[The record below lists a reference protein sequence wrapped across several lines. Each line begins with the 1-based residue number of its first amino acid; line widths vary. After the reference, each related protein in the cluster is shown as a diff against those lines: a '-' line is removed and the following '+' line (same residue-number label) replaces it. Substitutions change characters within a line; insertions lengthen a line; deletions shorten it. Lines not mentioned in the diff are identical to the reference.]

1 MAFGLNAP
9 TAEGPTIP
17 RAFAA
22 ARRNASAAIASV
34 KTTCVLWPRSG
45 SNLLANADASVA
57 GPLSP
62 NGGMVDVSAAQRSS
76 VPMDALARRGG
87 MPPKKTVKI
96 GSGIRH
102 PLGRFCTPK
111 RSKSA
116 RQMRTKSKLAKIIFH
131 HHLWLG
137 KAREHSPRRVSCSAP
152 TSRPLVSS
160 LKVPSAQMKMTSRS
174 KRPARHMPR
183 RAQRGVFWRPN

>member
-1 MAFGLNAP
+1 MD
-9 TAEGPTIP
+9 IP
-17 RAFAA
+17 LRARACT
-22 ARRNASAAIASV
+22 R
-34 KTTCVLWPRSG
+34 
-45 SNLLANADASVA
+45 
-57 GPLSP
+57 
-62 NGGMVDVSAAQRSS
+62 AQEIIEEFR
-76 VPMDALARRGG
+76 
-87 MPPKKTVKI
+87 TVKI

-116 RQMRTKSKLAKIIFH
+116 RQMRKKSKLAKIVFH
-131 HHLWLG
+131 HYLWLG

-160 LKVPSAQMKMTSRS
+160 LKVPSAQMKMTSRRH

-183 RAQRGVFWRPN
+183 ARRRPTRSVLATELFPVLAKNCYLASASCGVQSLRYVRRRVGLRSASELVRASLVWASAA

>member
-1 MAFGLNAP
+1 MVTYFAVSAAAPGMTLAIPVTRKTGGSQSLSLASPDGKLLRGHQGSKSVLIPTPHSNRGIGGKAKLAFGLNAP

-45 SNLLANADASVA
+45 SNLLASADASVA

-62 NGGMVDVSAAQRSS
+62 NGGMADVSAAQRSS

-96 GSGIRH
+96 GTGI
-102 PLGRFCTPK
+102 
-111 RSKSA
+111 
-116 RQMRTKSKLAKIIFH
+116 
-131 HHLWLG
+131 
-137 KAREHSPRRVSCSAP
+137 
-152 TSRPLVSS
+152 
-160 LKVPSAQMKMTSRS
+160 
-174 KRPARHMPR
+174 
-183 RAQRGVFWRPN
+183 PNTR

>member
-1 MAFGLNAP
+1 M
-9 TAEGPTIP
+9 
-17 RAFAA
+17 RAGVVWVRPGSPEVTGEVILTSRRIQRSSVWIECPPADFAA

-45 SNLLANADASVA
+45 SNLLASADASVA

-62 NGGMVDVSAAQRSS
+62 NGGMADVSAAQRSS

-87 MPPKKTVKI
+87 TPPKKTVKI
-96 GSGIRH
+96 GSGIQH

-111 RSKSA
+111 RSKST
-116 RQMRTKSKLAKIIFH
+116 RQIRTKSKLAKIVFH

-137 KAREHSPRRVSCSAP
+137 KAREHS
-152 TSRPLVSS
+152 VSS
-160 LKVPSAQMKMTSRS
+160 ASCGVQSLRYV
-174 KRPARHMPR
+174 R
-183 RAQRGVFWRPN
+183 RRWSWVSIRF